1 MKLKKKKMTKLQTL
15 TAISKYNGFRVTA
28 DDGTTLKQLLTEEAH
43 DEILRRK

>member
-1 MKLKKKKMTKLQTL
+1 MKTKKKPTLQTL

-28 DDGTTLKQLLTEEAH
+28 DDGTTLKQLLTEDAH